1 VLSKLAYLAVCC
13 SIQLLVRLARGDAAK
28 NLEIL
33 VLRHQL
39 SVLRRQTPRP
49 RLTPPPGP
57 ARRGQPR
64 PAEITLVC
72 FLVQPETLLRWH
84 RRLVAGAWTYP
95 HRQTG
100 RPPLDPDVQQ
110 LIVRLAT
117 ENPRWGYQR
126 IKGELQRLG
135 VHVSATA
142 IRTTLRRHGLDPVP
156 RRATTTWRAF
166 LREQAA
172 GIVACDFFT
181 VDTVW
186 LRRLYGLF
194 FIELDSRRVHL
205 GGVTANPDGGW
216 VTQQA
221 RNLLLVLNERG
232 RQLRFLVR
240 DHDAKFTHSFD
251 DVFCSEGAQVLMTP
265 VQAAKAN
272 AYAERWVR
280 AVRTEC
286 LDWLLIVGR
295 GHLEQILRSYVRH
308 YNGHRPH
315 RALGLQPPDQ
325 PAGLTVVAED
335 QQSRLRR
342 HDLLGGLL
350 HDRRA

>member
-1 VLSKLAYLAVCC
+1 M
-13 SIQLLVRLARGDAAK
+13 
-28 NLEIL
+28 
-33 VLRHQL
+33 
-39 SVLRRQTPRP
+39 
-49 RLTPPPGP
+49 
-57 ARRGQPR
+57 
-64 PAEITLVC
+64 
-72 FLVQPETLLRWH
+72 
-84 RRLVAGAWTYP
+84 
-95 HRQTG
+95 
-100 RPPLDPDVQQ
+100 
-110 LIVRLAT
+110 
-117 ENPRWGYQR
+117 
-126 IKGELQRLG
+126 
-135 VHVSATA
+135 
-142 IRTTLRRHGLDPVP
+142 
-156 RRATTTWRAF
+156 
-166 LREQAA
+166 
-172 GIVACDFFT
+172 
-181 VDTVW
+181 
-186 LRRLYGLF
+186 
-194 FIELDSRRVHL
+194 
-205 GGVTANPDGGW
+205 TANPDGGW